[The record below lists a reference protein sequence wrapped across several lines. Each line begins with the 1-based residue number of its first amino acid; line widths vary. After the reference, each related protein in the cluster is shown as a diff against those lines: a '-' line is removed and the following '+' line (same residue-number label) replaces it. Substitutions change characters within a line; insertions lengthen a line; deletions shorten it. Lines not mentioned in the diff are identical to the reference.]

1 MSWLQSLLGNFFVQ
15 IFIGIGIMVLLIT
28 IGESIKSLVSGR
40 TSGKAIRKAREES
53 SKELVGLRNEMQS
66 MKEMLLAH
74 SMSLDENVSHLARR
88 VEHLE
93 RQVGNVHTGGG

>member
-1 MSWLQSLLGNFFVQ
+1 MNWLQSLFGNFFVQ
-15 IFIGIGIMVLLIT
+15 ILVGLGLMVFLIT
-28 IGESIKSLVSGR
+28 IGEAIKSLVSNR
-40 TSGKAIRKAREES
+40 TSGKAIRKAREAS
-53 SKELVGLRNEMQS
+53 SKELVGLRNEIQS

-93 RQVGNVHTGGG
+93 RQIGNVHTGGG